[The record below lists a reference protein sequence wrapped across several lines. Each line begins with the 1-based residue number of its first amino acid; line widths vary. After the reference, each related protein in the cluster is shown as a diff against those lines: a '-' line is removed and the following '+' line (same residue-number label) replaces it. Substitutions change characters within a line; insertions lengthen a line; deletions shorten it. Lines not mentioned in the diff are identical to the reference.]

1 MGQTQWV
8 LEAVEGEY
16 TGRRFGVTERGLTF
30 GREADNDLVLLDDNI
45 SRHHAL
51 VRISD
56 DRPLLED
63 RNSRNG
69 TFVNNQRVSRIRLKE
84 GDRIAVGS
92 HLFLMRLLS
101 KDEEPPE
108 DTDAERTVI
117 ARPTPA
123 QLRRTQAVQLFS
135 PEAMA
140 YQQKKRERENL
151 APPPRRGPQRVEPV
165 RTAEDESSGPIL
177 GGAAAASGAAAGGV
191 APSPGDFP
199 PLPESLSRETL
210 DDDAG
215 TVLLRADATA
225 RQDEPVGEA
234 VSPEFDAPPQE
245 FAASEPLSPEMGA
258 APELA
263 STPPVDLEDASPFDD
278 LGGTA
283 GRSGSPTKRLAVVG
297 GSVAG
302 GLILLMALYAQF
314 NKPVEGD
321 TSASHATPV
330 PAVQAPSS
338 DAASM
343 FQFTENQS
351 SSSKPSV
358 GLTEEEKA
366 LPEAERVSLANE
378 HFDQGER
385 FMESD
390 KLNAALEEFEKALA
404 LNPSCKVC
412 VIRISKV
419 QAEIRKEI
427 EKYKSDALRAYQAM
441 EYDKAK
447 RYWEM
452 VLELERDPAGRR
464 VAVDGLKKAIKQLKQ
479 KSYR

>member
-8 LEAVEGEY
+8 LEAVEGDY
-16 TGRRFGVTERGLTF
+16 TGRRFGLTERGLTL

-51 VRISD
+51 IRISD
-56 DRPLLED
+56 GRPLLED

-69 TFVNNQRVSRIRLKE
+69 TFVNNQRVSRIKLKE

-92 HLFLMRLLS
+92 HLFLMRALAA
-101 KDEEPPE
+101 DESPPE

-140 YQQKKRERENL
+140 YRRQKQERENL
-151 APPPRRGPQRVEPV
+151 ASPPRPVEQPAPPMV
-165 RTAEDESSGPIL
+165 TPEEEASGPIL
-177 GGAAAASGAAAGGV
+177 GGAAAAGREAGAASRDV
-191 APSPGDFP
+191 AAVQPVLP
-199 PLPESLSRETL
+199 PVPESDSRETV
-210 DDDAG
+210 DDAG
-215 TVLLRADATA
+215 TVLLRADVT
-225 RQDEPVGEA
+225 RRPEEA
-234 VSPEFDAPPQE
+234 VPGPADQPSAMGIEAGHLGVPEADA
-245 FAASEPLSPEMGA
+245 A
-258 APELA
+258 APELEPV
-263 STPPVDLEDASPFDD
+263 PPLDLEDAPPFDMP
-278 LGGTA
+278 GGPA
-283 GRSGSPTKRLAVVG
+283 KGGSPTKRLALVG
-297 GSVAG
+297 GGVAAV
-302 GLILLMALYAQF
+302 LILIMALYSQF
-314 NKPVEGD
+314 TASVENER
-321 TSASHATPV
+321 TTPQPTPV
-330 PAVQAPSS
+330 AAAQVPAN
-338 DAASM
+338 DTASM
-343 FQFTENQS
+343 FAFNGTNAGATAS
-351 SSSKPSV
+351 SV

-366 LPEAERVSLANE
+366 LPKEERVSLANE

-385 FMESD
+385 YMESD
-390 KLNAALEEFEKALA
+390 KLNAALEEFQKALA
-404 LNPSCKVC
+404 LNPECKVC

-464 VAVDGLKKAIKQLKQ
+464 VALDGLRKAIKQLKQ
-479 KSYR
+479 QSYR